1 MELFLL
7 VVTTLSFYIYKLVPN
22 CHAWACFLI
31 CFLGA
36 CIEKTE
42 IMLSREH
49 LPPTPP
55 LHLLG
60 GMGGGGY
67 MGNWK
72 YQAGCGEVGVT
83 STLCS
88 TCQFAALRN
97 GLCTKWQF
105 CSASVRLPCFLQCTG
120 WQFCWCQCQCLVF
133 FAMHL
138 AGSASDGS
146 SVPSNTSGTVVGA
159 KLPLLAQQHLF
170 SDTLAQNWTAAMQ
183 SGILCSEK
191 LKRHKAEGPRPKPLV
206 VQ

>member
-1 MELFLL
+1 MIGMRSDFVHGLFSDVVHAVPCVIVWVAWQILVVWHVLLARFSLFLL
-7 VVTTLSFYIYKLVPN
+7 
-22 CHAWACFLI
+22 
-31 CFLGA
+31 
-36 CIEKTE
+36 
-42 IMLSREH
+42 
-49 LPPTPP
+49 
-55 LHLLG
+55 
-60 GMGGGGY
+60 GGGY

-83 STLCS
+83 STLCN

-105 CSASVRLPCFLQCTG
+105 CSASVRLPCLLQCTG
-120 WQFCWCQCQCLVF
+120 WQFCWCQCQHSVF

-170 SDTLAQNWTAAMQ
+170 IDTFTQNWTAAMQ
-183 SGILCSEK
+183 PGILCNEK
-191 LKRHKAEGPRPKPLV
+191 QKRHKTEGPRPKPLV